1 MELKYYYISGGH
13 HAISGEVLYLAAM
26 VSSGENAQRYEL
38 YICSVLDA
46 IAQTQQ
52 GCDRLLHCITSI
64 ENGSETSVKG
74 GGNDVE
80 LTMDAS
86 GVQVDILIND
96 DWVGQPEGK
105 FTLQEWRLVL
115 EHWRYFL
122 GLPESLETVV
132 TVKLP

>member
-1 MELKYYYISGGH
+1 MEFKFYCTAGGIYPVVGQVFH
-13 HAISGEVLYLAAM
+13 RRAE
-26 VSSGENAQRYEL
+26 VSSGKDTRRYDR
-38 YICSVLDA
+38 YVCGVLNA

-52 GCDRLLHCITSI
+52 GCGELLHCITSI
-64 ENGSETSVKG
+64 ENGSETSVIG

-105 FTLQEWRLVL
+105 FTLQEWRVVL
-115 EHWRYFL
+115 EQWRHFL

>member
-1 MELKYYYISGGH
+1 MELKYYYIPGGNH
-13 HAISGEVLYLAAM
+13 LVTGEVLYRAAL
-26 VSSGENAQRYEL
+26 VSSGENTERYEL
-38 YICSVLDA
+38 YICTVLNA
-46 IAQTQQ
+46 IAQTQEN
-52 GCDRLLHCITSI
+52 CDRLLDCITSI
-64 ENGSETSVKG
+64 EDGSETSEVG

-115 EHWRYFL
+115 EQWRYFL

>member
-1 MELKYYYISGGH
+1 MELKYYYIPGGNH
-13 HAISGEVLYLAAM
+13 PITGEVLYRAAL
-26 VSSGENAQRYEL
+26 VSSGENTERYEL
-38 YICSVLDA
+38 YICTVLNA
-46 IAQTQQ
+46 IAQTQED
-52 GCDRLLHCITSI
+52 CDRLLGCITSI
-64 ENGSETSVKG
+64 EDGSETSEVG

-115 EHWRYFL
+115 EQWRYFL
-122 GLPESLETVV
+122 GLSESLETVV
-132 TVKLP
+132 TVKLS